1 MVARSN
7 NPSIVSSQGEAS
19 NWSPLWTETYTR
31 MRNGEDIAF
40 VMANSIDQRG
50 PDSLGSSVN
59 TQENPTIIEELGQE
73 LRLGKTDVVAETA
86 AASTRTEPSLT
97 LDAVRADPEVQAY
110 IRQANKNL
118 GVLGFTEHG
127 FRHVGLVAN
136 IARNVLRMLDYDA
149 RQQELAAIAGYMHD
163 IGNIVSRHG
172 HASTGAVLAHPI
184 LNRLGM
190 APEDVAIILGAIGS
204 HGDDSGRL
212 GEPIHPVSAAL
223 ILADKSDVHRSR
235 VRNNDPATFDQ
246 HDRVNYAA
254 TSSFLRVA
262 PEAKTITLELT
273 IDNVM
278 APMMQYFEIF
288 LPRMLMSRHAAELL
302 QCAFHIT
309 INELVVL

>member
-1 MVARSN
+1 MNTPGDETSTQLIPADVN
-7 NPSIVSSQGEAS
+7 NDGDATILEG
-19 NWSPLWTETYTR
+19 
-31 MRNGEDIAF
+31 
-40 VMANSIDQRG
+40 
-50 PDSLGSSVN
+50 LGS
-59 TQENPTIIEELGQE
+59 E
-73 LRLGKTDVVAETA
+73 LRLGRTEVAPETA
-86 AASTRTEPSLT
+86 AASTRTEPSLM
-97 LDAVRADPEVQAY
+97 LDVVRADAEVQAY

-136 IARNVLRMLDYDA
+136 ISRNVLRLLGYDP
-149 RQQELAAIAGYMHD
+149 RQQELAAIAGYLHD
-163 IGNIVSRHG
+163 IGNVISRHG
-172 HASTGAVLAHPI
+172 HASTGALLAYPI

-190 APEDVAIILGAIGS
+190 APEDVAIVLGAIGS

-212 GEPIHPVSAAL
+212 GEPVHPVSAAL

-235 VRNNDPATFDQ
+235 VRNTDPTTFDQ

-273 IDNVM
+273 IDTEM
-278 APMMQYFEIF
+278 APVMQYFEIF

-302 QCAFHIT
+302 GCAFHIT
-309 INELVVL
+309 INEVVVL